1 MRLLINL
8 SNYPSAK
15 WEQKQKEGFDKI
27 IDILFPEITKE
38 TSLDNI
44 SDMSDDIIKSVKSKI
59 SSLDTEDYAWI
70 CIQGDICLSYNI
82 LLDINNLLP
91 IAVPCNIKAKY
102 IDKFGRSYHK
112 IIFDHWR
119 FLK

>member
-1 MRLLINL
+1 MKLLINL

-15 WEQKQKEGFDKI
+15 WEQKQKDGFDKI
-27 IDILFPEITKE
+27 VDIYFPEVTKE
-38 TSLDNI
+38 TSLDEI
-44 SDMSDDIIKSVKSKI
+44 YKIADKIIDDVKLKVSN
-59 SSLDTEDYAWI
+59 LNTEDYAWI
-70 CIQGDICLSYNI
+70 CIQGDICLSYTI
-82 LLDINNLLP
+82 LLDMNNLLP
-91 IAVPCNIKAKY
+91 IVVPCNVKAKY